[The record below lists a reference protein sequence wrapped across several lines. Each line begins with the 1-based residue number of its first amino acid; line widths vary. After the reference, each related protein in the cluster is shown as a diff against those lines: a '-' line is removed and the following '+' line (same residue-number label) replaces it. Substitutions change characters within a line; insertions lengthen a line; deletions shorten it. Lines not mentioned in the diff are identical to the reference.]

1 MWFNDFKKD
10 NVSLEKLV
18 KIQIPSTLR
27 KQLVDDWEFVT
38 QQDKVSLKCFSI
50 QLKILPTKCWNTLPL
65 FLLQGWLQIIT
76 FFG

>member
-1 MWFNDFKKD
+1 MFFHDFKKD

-38 QQDKVSLKCFSI
+38 QQDKVSLKCYWT
-50 QLKILPTKCWNTLPL
+50 QLKKGTYKVLEHFSP
-65 FLLQGWLQIIT
+65 IIT
-76 FFG
+76 ARMLEK

>member
-1 MWFNDFKKD
+1 MWFNDFMKD

-50 QLKILPTKCWNTLPL
+50 Q
-65 FLLQGWLQIIT
+65 
-76 FFG
+76 